1 MGTQVRDSI
10 MTPLD
15 NSLYA
20 VCLFL
25 SLSCLLRWTELRR
38 RRVLRF
44 RRGLAIA
51 FMDAAPAIETR

>member
-1 MGTQVRDSI
+1 
-10 MTPLD
+10 MTPMD

-25 SLSCLLRWTELRR
+25 SLTCLLRWTELRR

-44 RRGLAIA
+44 RRSLAMA
-51 FMDAAPAIETR
+51 LMLNESGA